1 MYQPF
6 QKKKLGGAQRGA
18 LAGATGGRPASP
30 PPFAALPP
38 GSGAEQKKLFFSAER
53 GSVAPPFAPKK
64 EWSSATSG
72 ACRGDLDRLA
82 SASTLFAPICVG
94 KQGEPL
100 FFCIATRDYCREGV
114 KSGLVRGRAE
124 SAATLCFAHRNLM
137 IWGSSETACRTR
149 IQVQKNSCVLHVR
162 SYLSAHR
169 PKHKPLQPN
178 DTTQFGF
185 FLAGL
190 IDSDGHINKQPQLV
204 IAFHSFEVRC
214 AYWIK
219 SMIGYGSVRKVK
231 AKQAYTYVL
240 THRDGLRK
248 VAELVH
254 NKLRHPS
261 KIDQYNKRLAQS
273 YELKHTSFQP
283 LPILSNHW
291 LAGFIFGDGSFAI
304 RVLLQRGKA
313 SIEGNA
319 SFFSRILRPVP
330 EVRLEC
336 KVDQKYKTLLEPI
349 QEAIGGYIGHRKRLD
364 TYYYSTVSFRSASK
378 LLHYLD
384 QYQLIGLKY
393 TQYVLWRRAFLI
405 IQEKRHLS
413 PNGVH
418 LIKAIQL
425 RIKQLKAIGREG

>member
-1 MYQPF
+1 MF
-6 QKKKLGGAQRGA
+6 SKKKSKNCNLQVFLSR
-18 LAGATGGRPASP
+18 
-30 PPFAALPP
+30 
-38 GSGAEQKKLFFSAER
+38 
-53 GSVAPPFAPKK
+53 
-64 EWSSATSG
+64 
-72 ACRGDLDRLA
+72 
-82 SASTLFAPICVG
+82 
-94 KQGEPL
+94 
-100 FFCIATRDYCREGV
+100 V
-114 KSGLVRGRAE
+114 KSGLARGRAE
-124 SAATLCFAHRNLM
+124 PTVTPCFAIRDLM

-149 IQVQKNSCVLHVR
+149 IQAQKSYCLLPVR

-178 DTTQFGF
+178 DTIQLGF

-219 SMIGYGSVRKVK
+219 SVIGYGSVRKVK

-240 THRDGLRK
+240 SHSDGLRK

-254 NKLRHPS
+254 NKLRHPN
-261 KIDQYNKRLAQS
+261 KIHQYNTRLAQS
-273 YELKHTSFQP
+273 YGLKHTSFQP

-291 LAGFIFGDGSFAI
+291 LAGFILGDGSFAI
-304 RVLLQRGKA
+304 RILFQRGKA
-313 SIEGNA
+313 QIEGSVL
-319 SFFSRILRPVP
+319 SFFKGGGWGTKNHSPKGIGKALRSTLRPFP
-330 EVRLEC
+330 EIRLEC

-349 QEAIGGYIGHRKRLD
+349 QEAIGGYIEHRKPLD
-364 TYYYSTVSFRSASK
+364 TYSYSTGSFRSASK

-384 QYQLIGLKY
+384 QYQLIGSKY

-413 PNGVH
+413 PCGVN
-418 LIKAIQL
+418 LIKGIQS
-425 RIKQLKAIGREG
+425 RIQQLKAIGENEGVSLPIEDRDSREEQSVKIQSYHL